1 MLSLL
6 LALCL
11 SPQANDA
18 AATEAVTTFDA
29 VLAKSK
35 DPSARVAAVGVL
47 SKVHHERVVGR
58 LGALL
63 SHDEKGLRIAAAQ
76 AMTEFKEVP
85 ELRKSAAHALSSGL
99 SAGSNQK
106 EPEVL
111 VAILTAIGHL
121 GDESSCSVL
130 KSHFDDKDP
139 QLAGAAITAAGALK
153 QKNMVEP
160 LIEELRDCEKKAKS
174 SEPAGGTAG
183 GTAKRMK
190 TPKSSGGGADP
201 SLDPETQKRQRAM
214 NLLPTTQQAL
224 SVLTAQN
231 FVTGDDWEKWWSKNR
246 ASFEPAK

>member
-18 AATEAVTTFDA
+18 DATEAVTTFDA

-35 DPSARVAAVGVL
+35 DSSARVAAVGTL

-76 AMTEFKEVP
+76 AMPAFKEVP
-85 ELRKSAAHALSSGL
+85 DLRKSAAHALSSGL
-99 SAGSNQK
+99 SAGANQK
-106 EPEVL
+106 DPEVL
-111 VAILTAIGHL
+111 VAILTSIGHL
-121 GDESSCSVL
+121 GDESSGSVL

-139 QLAGAAITAAGALK
+139 QIAGAAITAAGALK
-153 QKNMVEP
+153 QKSMVEP
-160 LIEELRDCEKKAKS
+160 LIEELRDCERKAKS
-174 SEPAGGTAG
+174 SEPAGGTAKP
-183 GTAKRMK
+183 AKQAK
-190 TPKSSGGGADP
+190 TPKNSGGGTNP
-201 SLDPETQKRQRAM
+201 SLDPETQKRQRAT
-214 NLLPTTQQAL
+214 NLLPTVQGAL
-224 SVLTAQN
+224 SALTAQN

-246 ASFEPAK
+246 TSFEPSK

>member
-1 MLSLL
+1 MLTLL

-11 SPQANDA
+11 TPQATDA

-35 DPSARVAAVGVL
+35 DLSARVAAVGPL
-47 SKVHHERVVGR
+47 SMVHHERVVGR

-76 AMTEFKEVP
+76 AMHAFKEAP

-121 GDESSCSVL
+121 GDESSVSVL

-139 QLAGAAITAAGALK
+139 QIAGAAITAAGALK
-153 QKNMVEP
+153 QKSMVEP
-160 LIEELRDCEKKAKS
+160 LIEELRDCEKKAK
-174 SEPAGGTAG
+174 AGETAG
-183 GTAKRMK
+183 GTGKQVK
-190 TPKSSGGGADP
+190 TPKGGGGAANP

-231 FVTGDDWEKWWSKNR
+231 FVTGDDWEKWWIKNR
-246 ASFEPAK
+246 SSFEPAK

>member
-1 MLSLL
+1 MLPLI

-35 DPSARVAAVGVL
+35 DPSARVAAVGTL
-47 SKVHHERVVGR
+47 SKVQHERVVGR

-76 AMTEFKEVP
+76 AMPGFKEVP
-85 ELRKSAAHALSSGL
+85 ELRKSAAHTLSSGL

-111 VAILTAIGHL
+111 VAILTSIGHL
-121 GDESSCSVL
+121 GDESSVSVL

-139 QLAGAAITAAGALK
+139 QIAGAAITAAGTLK
-153 QKNMVEP
+153 QKSMVEP

-174 SEPAGGTAG
+174 PEPAGGTG
-183 GTAKRMK
+183 KQAKI
-190 TPKSSGGGADP
+190 PKNSGGAANP
-201 SLDPETQKRQRAM
+201 SLDPEMQKRQRAM
-214 NLLPTTQQAL
+214 NLLPTVQQAL
-224 SVLTAQN
+224 GVLTAQN

-246 ASFEPAK
+246 SSFEPAK